1 LRDLESSYA
10 GGTGGQSPVAIGGSK
25 FFSLLGSKGFQSLIT
40 WQTFASP
47 GRRPHLTRVD
57 GLFVLSQEEDE
68 LTKRLNALK
77 APGT

>member
-1 LRDLESSYA
+1 M
-10 GGTGGQSPVAIGGSK
+10 
-25 FFSLLGSKGFQSLIT
+25 
-40 WQTFASP
+40 FASP